1 MMRLFCASL
10 IEFDLPDHRSH
21 RLKNNYTKAK
31 VGLFMYYYDTVSK
44 TLAQLKFCHQR
55 DTTASQ
61 TLYCNEPT
69 CTHSAPSNTC
79 EYKREGSLKRPHP
92 SFFRCWLGGKCIRVL
107 LIRSL

>member
-44 TLAQLKFCHQR
+44 TH
-55 DTTASQ
+55 
-61 TLYCNEPT
+61 
-69 CTHSAPSNTC
+69 
-79 EYKREGSLKRPHP
+79 
-92 SFFRCWLGGKCIRVL
+92 
-107 LIRSL
+107 